1 MSLKFDSQILGLTL
15 VPFGTPPFLPP
26 TKKTAENTTENSTEN
41 INHSDISY
49 NTKNNNENNNTGMQK
64 NGNENETAANK
75 SELASKLQ
83 QSIRA
88 PAIVSIISNVL
99 IVG

>member
-26 TKKTAENTTENSTEN
+26 AKKSNENTDVNNTEYIDN
-41 INHSDISY
+41 SDISY
-49 NTKNNNENNNTGMQK
+49 NTNNNDNTGMKKNENNND
-64 NGNENETAANK
+64 TAANK
-75 SELASKLQ
+75 SDPASKLQ